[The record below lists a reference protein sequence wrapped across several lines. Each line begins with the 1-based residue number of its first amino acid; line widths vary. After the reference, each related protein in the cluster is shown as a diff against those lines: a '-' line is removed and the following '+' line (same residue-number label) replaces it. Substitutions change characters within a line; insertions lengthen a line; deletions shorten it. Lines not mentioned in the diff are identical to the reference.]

1 MVSELELA
9 RSGAGGGHRYNE
21 TVVHRFV
28 LHNDA
33 IRKAEEAFLRP
44 GQVGLLSGWGVFTTL
59 RVVHGVLFAWERHWA
74 RMQRDAALLRVPLP
88 ESAEAVEERLLE
100 LVRANGAYEAAMR
113 VAILRNRGGPWEGPG
128 IERAWDL
135 VAFTADLTDWGEGVR
150 LAVAPQ
156 ARHAT
161 GRFAGT
167 KVLSWGFN
175 LALLEEAQ
183 SRGFDEVIL
192 LNERGE
198 VSECTSA
205 NIFAIWGDRVWTPP
219 LDSGCLP
226 GITREILLKEI
237 RLPGIEVAERR
248 LHVQELE
255 RADEVLITSTTRNL
269 LPVLEIEGVP
279 LRRRGGAGSLLRR
292 AFEAYIEEY
301 VARRGTTPLRRR
313 AP

>member
-1 MVSELELA
+1 M
-9 RSGAGGGHRYNE
+9 
-21 TVVHRFV
+21 VHRFV
-28 LHNDA
+28 LHNDI
-33 IRKAEEAFLRP
+33 IREADEAFLKP

-59 RVVHGVLFAWERHWA
+59 RVVRGVLFAWERHWA
-74 RMQRDAALLRVPLP
+74 RMRRDATTLRVPFP
-88 ESAEAVEERLLE
+88 ESAEAVEHRLLE
-100 LVRANGAYEAAMR
+100 LVRANEAYDATMR
-113 VAILRNRGGPWEGPG
+113 VAVLRNQGGAWEGPG
-128 IERAWDL
+128 IERPWDL
-135 VAFTADLTDWGEGVR
+135 IALTADLADWGEAVR

-156 ARHAT
+156 ARHAA

-205 NIFAIWGDRVWTPP
+205 NIFAVVGTRVWTPP
-219 LDSGCLP
+219 LGSGCLP
-226 GITREILLKEI
+226 GVTREILLREI
-237 RLPGIEVAERR
+237 HVPGIEIGERE
-248 LHVQELE
+248 LHVPDLE
-255 RADEVLITSTTRNL
+255 RADEVFITSTTRNL

-279 LRRRGGAGSLLRR
+279 LRRSGAAGSLLRR
-292 AFEAYIEEY
+292 AFEEY
-301 VARRGTTPLRRR
+301 VEGYVAQRGPTVLTRR

>member
-1 MVSELELA
+1 M
-9 RSGAGGGHRYNE
+9 

-28 LHNDA
+28 LHNET
-33 IRKAEEAFLRP
+33 IREAGEAFLRP

-59 RVVHGVLFAWERHWA
+59 RVVRGVLFAWQRHWV
-74 RMQRDAALLRVPLP
+74 RMQRDASLLRVPFP
-88 ESAEAVEERLLE
+88 ESADAVEKRLLE
-100 LVRANGAYEAAMR
+100 LVQANRAYEAAMR

-135 VAFTADLTDWGEGVR
+135 IAFTADLTDWGEGVR
-150 LAVAPQ
+150 LAIAPQ
-156 ARHAT
+156 TRHAT
-161 GRFAGT
+161 GRFAGA

-205 NIFAIWGDRVWTPP
+205 NIFAIVRDHVWTPP
-219 LDSGCLP
+219 LSSGCLP
-226 GITREILLKEI
+226 GITREILLREI
-237 RLPGIEVAERR
+237 RVPGIEIGERR
-248 LHVQELE
+248 LHVQDLE
-255 RADEVLITSTTRNL
+255 RADEVFITSTTRDV
-269 LPVLEIEGVP
+269 LPVLEIEGIA
-279 LRRRGGAGSLLRR
+279 LRRAGRASSLLRR
-292 AFEAYIEEY
+292 AFEEY
-301 VARRGTTPLRRR
+301 VEDYLARHGAMPATRQ

>member
-1 MVSELELA
+1 M
-9 RSGAGGGHRYNE
+9 
-21 TVVHRFV
+21 VHRFV
-28 LHNDA
+28 LHNET
-33 IRKAEEAFLRP
+33 IREAGEAFLKP

-59 RVVHGVLFAWERHWA
+59 RIAGGVLFAWERHWA
-74 RMQRDAALLRVPLP
+74 RMRRDAAVLRVPFP
-88 ESAEAVEERLLE
+88 PDADAVEHRLLE
-100 LVRANGAYEAAMR
+100 LVRANQAHEAAMR
-113 VAILRNRGGPWEGPG
+113 VAILRNRGASWEGPG
-128 IERAWDL
+128 IERPWDL
-135 VAFTADLTDWGEGVR
+135 IALTADLTDWGEAVR

-205 NIFAIWGDRVWTPP
+205 NIFAIVGHRVWTPP
-219 LDSGCLP
+219 LSSGCLP
-226 GITREILLKEI
+226 GITREILLQELRVPGVEI
-237 RLPGIEVAERR
+237 GERE
-248 LHVQELE
+248 LYLQDLE

-269 LPVLEIEGVP
+269 LPVSEIEGLP
-279 LRRRGGAGSLLRR
+279 LPRRGTTGALLRR
-292 AFEAYIEEY
+292 AFEAYVEEY
-301 VARRGTTPLRRR
+301 VAKRRPASVLRRS
-313 AP
+313 P